1 MVPPAAAAPASTPGR
16 LASCALCGLTVSK
29 DDRIAC
35 LSQPGR
41 FGGQTYCHAHQ
52 QLIRGDASFGGTRA

>member
-1 MVPPAAAAPASTPGR
+1 MIRPAAAAPAWTPGR
-16 LASCALCGLTVSK
+16 FASCALCGVTVSK

-41 FGGQTYCHAHQ
+41 FGGQIYCHAHQ
-52 QLIRGDASFGGTRA
+52 QLIRGDAPVGGTRT